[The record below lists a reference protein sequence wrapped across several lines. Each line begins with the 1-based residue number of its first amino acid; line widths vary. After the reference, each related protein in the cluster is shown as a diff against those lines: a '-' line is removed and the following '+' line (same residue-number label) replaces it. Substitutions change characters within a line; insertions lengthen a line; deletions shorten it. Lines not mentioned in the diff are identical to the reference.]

1 MAPRFFCAVVL
12 LLGCH
17 ESDEGLNLNAH
28 GRGAAVGDGRGAIE
42 VVAFGEEDQL
52 GFGIPGDQVV

>member
-12 LLGCH
+12 LLGCD
-17 ESDEGLNLNAH
+17 ESDEGPGFGAH
-28 GRGAAVGDGRGAIE
+28 GRGAAVGDGGGAIK